1 MKKTFLTFLV
11 LIVALSLAS
20 TKSRA
25 QSLTP
30 YSQQDSLFN
39 ATESEQFRFNV
50 AYASMWKWYLTAR
63 ILERESAI
71 KDSIIDLF
79 QKQTGV
85 YQTNVKLMEQSFALK
100 EGIAAECL
108 PELIEAKKQL
118 DIYRPRSRRRGV
130 VIAVGV
136 PASLLIGF
144 GTGMIYQSLK

>member
-1 MKKTFLTFLV
+1 MLKTFLLSFALIAALNLV
-11 LIVALSLAS
+11 CTDV
-20 TKSRA
+20 TA

-30 YSQQDSLFN
+30 YSHQDSLYQ
-39 ATESEQFRFNV
+39 ASESEQFRFNV
-50 AYASMWKWYLTAR
+50 AYTSMWKWYVTSR

-71 KDSIIDLF
+71 KDSIIDLYG
-79 QKQTGV
+79 KKTGV
-85 YQTNVKLMEQSFALK
+85 YQTNIKLMEQSFALK

-108 PELIEAKKQL
+108 PQLIDCQKSL
-118 DIYRPRSRRRGV
+118 DIYRPRSHRRGV